1 MKYITVN
8 AAGLNAIRAFL
19 ETKHKRKHFDEIMIQ
34 AWASDAEANWDE
46 VNPPSIEIRPV
57 DSVSQRPETLTLT
70 SDQYVISESFE
81 YIVSWKNGDE
91 LGTYSGAN
99 EAQAIEK
106 AVQDAGY
113 LDLDAAHEFIFKDG
127 EMLLTATRLED

>member
-8 AAGLNAIRAFL
+8 AAGLNAIREFL
-19 ETKHKRKHFDEIMIQ
+19 ETKHKRKHFDEIMLHD
-34 AWASDAEANWDE
+34 WACEAEINWDE
-46 VNPPSIEIRPV
+46 VNPPSIEIQPA

-81 YIVSWKNGDE
+81 YVVSWKNGNE

-106 AVQDAGY
+106 AVRDAGY
-113 LDLDAAHEFIFKDG
+113 LDLDAAQEFIFKDG
-127 EMLLTATRLED
+127 EMLLTATRLEE